1 MQRLYDKM
9 MAPMNIKEIS
19 AKLKNKKI
27 LIFTAV
33 LGILMM
39 LLGSFGD
46 VKSEKVQ
53 VNELN
58 CEKIDEKKLEK
69 ILESIE
75 GAGNVKIFISYH
87 GSGENVLAYDYKR
100 ESSDT
105 SQRIEINIKNENGS
119 PYVVK
124 EYSPEITG
132 ILVTA
137 TGADTTEIKMKL
149 IKSVKAATGI
159 PSNRIYVEKGE

>member
-1 MQRLYDKM
+1 MIE
-9 MAPMNIKEIS
+9 PINIKEIP
-19 AKLKNKKI
+19 AHLKNKKI
-27 LIFTAV
+27 LIFTAL

-39 LLGSFGD
+39 LFGSFGEE
-46 VKSEKVQ
+46 KTEKVQ
-53 VNELN
+53 VNDFN
-58 CEKIDEKKLEK
+58 CEKVDEQKLER

-75 GAGNVKIFISYH
+75 GAGKVKIFITYQ

-100 ESSDT
+100 ETSDN
-105 SQRIEINIKNENGS
+105 SQRVEINIKDENGS
-119 PYVVK
+119 PYIVK
-124 EYSPEITG
+124 EYAPKIAG

-149 IKSVKAATGI
+149 IKSIKAATGI

>member
-9 MAPMNIKEIS
+9 MMPRNIKEFLT
-19 AKLKNKKI
+19 KLKNKKI
-27 LIFTAV
+27 LILTAI

-46 VKSEKVQ
+46 GKSEKVQ
-53 VNELN
+53 QSEFNS
-58 CEKIDEKKLEK
+58 EKIDEQKLEK

-75 GAGNVKIFISYH
+75 GAGKVKIFITYQ

-100 ESSDT
+100 ETSDN
-105 SQRIEINIKNENGS
+105 SQRVEINIKNENGS
-119 PYVVK
+119 PYIVK
-124 EYSPEITG
+124 EYAPKIAG

-149 IKSVKAATGI
+149 IKSIKAATGI